1 MFAGAIAAEHAA
13 DLGDGDVAFVDDD
26 EEIVGKI
33 VDEAG
38 RRFAGG
44 ASGEVARVIFD
55 ARAIA
60 ERSNVG
66 DILICALFDALAFD
80 EFVGLAEEIDA
91 FLEFGFD

>member
-1 MFAGAIAAEHAA
+1 MHEGFEFVEIERAVVESRGKAETVFDEGLFAGAIAAEHAA

-44 ASGEVARVIFD
+44 ASGEMARVIFD
-55 ARAIA
+55 A
-60 ERSNVG
+60 
-66 DILICALFDALAFD
+66 
-80 EFVGLAEEIDA
+80 
-91 FLEFGFD
+91 